1 MTDVAHGEM
10 DVTGASPA
18 LAPGVDMQALAEA
31 FEQFT
36 ATNRAM
42 ERSYRLLQERVQAL
56 DQELAAKNRELA
68 LTTGHLRNVLE
79 SMSDGVVVV
88 DTANRIQTFNR
99 AATAI
104 LGYPAGDV
112 IGRPFSEVF
121 GRPFDVPPGRH
132 AGELRAKNG
141 THVPISERNAP
152 IHDRAGVR
160 CGAVK
165 AFQDLSELEMLREQ
179 VRQKD
184 RLAAIGEMAATVA
197 HEIRN
202 PLGAVRGFAS
212 LLAQDLGTDHS
223 SARMVD
229 KILEGTRNLERV
241 VNELLEYTRPV
252 DLRMQNVRCADL
264 FEAAVSVVDTG
275 CPVALEVDAPAEL
288 GVLADPDKLR
298 QALLNIVLNAVQSH
312 EGGGRVRLFAEE
324 EDRMVR
330 LAVSDTGC
338 GMTQAQIKHV
348 FSPFYT
354 TKEKGTGLGLAVA
367 AKIVE
372 GHGGRID
379 VESVPGA
386 GSTFSIR
393 LPRPVRVCPALALGN
408 ARSRE

>member
-1 MTDVAHGEM
+1 MEQQYKEIG
-10 DVTGASPA
+10 VTILPSTPASD
-18 LAPGVDMQALAEA
+18 VDMQALAEA
-31 FEQFT
+31 FEQFSVT
-36 ATNRAM
+36 TRTM
-42 ERSYRLLQERVQAL
+42 ERSYQLLQERVHAL

-68 LTTGHLRNVLE
+68 LTTEHLRNVLE
-79 SMSDGVVVV
+79 SMSDGVMVV
-88 DTANRIQTFNR
+88 DTENRIQSFNR
-99 AATAI
+99 AASAI
-104 LGYPAGDV
+104 LGYPAEEA
-112 IGRPFSEVF
+112 IGRPFSEIF
-121 GRPFDVPPGRH
+121 GRPFTIPPGRH

-152 IHDRAGVR
+152 IHDRAGQR

-184 RLAAIGEMAATVA
+184 RLVAIGEMAATVA

-212 LLAQDLGTDHS
+212 LLAQDLGPDHP
-223 SARMVD
+223 SARMVE
-229 KILEGTRNLERV
+229 KVLEGTRNLERV

-252 DLRMQNVRCADL
+252 DLRMQGVTCADL
-264 FEAAVSVVDTG
+264 FEAAVTVVDAQGSVT
-275 CPVALEVDAPAEL
+275 LHVDAPDGL
-288 GVLADPDKLR
+288 RVMADPDKMR

-312 EGGGRVRLFAEE
+312 EGSGCVRLFAEE

-330 LAVSDTGC
+330 LAISDTGC
-338 GMTQAQIKHV
+338 GMTQEQIKHV

-367 AKIVE
+367 AKIIE

-386 GSTFSIR
+386 GSTFNIR
-393 LPRPVRVCPALALGN
+393 LPRAMAASPALA
-408 ARSRE
+408 RSTR